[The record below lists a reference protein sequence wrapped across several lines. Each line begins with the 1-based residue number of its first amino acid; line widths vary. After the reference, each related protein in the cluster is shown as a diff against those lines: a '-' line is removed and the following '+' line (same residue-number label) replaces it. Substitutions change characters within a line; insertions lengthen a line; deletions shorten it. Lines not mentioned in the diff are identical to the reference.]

1 MNYKKEDKVR
11 IGCASGFWGD
21 TTTAAKQLVEKGNLD
36 YLVFDFLSEVT
47 MSILAKAKIKNP
59 DYGFTVDFV
68 HQLNPLWK
76 EIKTQNIK
84 VISNA
89 GGINLESC
97 KKSIQNE
104 LINQNIDL
112 KVAVVL
118 GDDLT
123 DQKGELEKLAIKE
136 WETEEPLPES
146 CLSMNAYLGYLGI
159 YQALN
164 EGADIVITG
173 RCVDSALVL
182 GPLAYEF
189 KWSTDDYDL
198 LASGSLAGHII
209 ECGAQCTGGNFTD
222 WEKIQGF
229 DNIGFPIIEAKSNG
243 EFIVTKPPET
253 GGLVSFGT
261 ISEQLLYEIGNP
273 NNYFLPDVVCD
284 FTNVIIREISKNK
297 VLVKGARGISPTESY
312 KVSATYLDGFKAGAT
327 LVIGGRKAQKK
338 ADIIAKAILSKVR
351 RILIENGMDDFQDT
365 NLSIIGTDSIYGLKR
380 TDKKSKEVVMRL
392 MVKHYNEKALRI
404 FSKEIAQA
412 VTGMTAGVI
421 NYMGGR
427 PTVSPSVHLFSF
439 LIPKN
444 FINID
449 VEINQSK
456 SQVKMPTLPK
466 FSKKEDVNL
475 NGYDNNDFSNL
486 KTKVDLEKLAY
497 ARSGDKGDHVNIGII
512 ARKSSYFPYIRD
524 ALKIEVVSK
533 YFEHFLKG
541 EVQRWDVPGVYGL
554 NFLLKN
560 ALGGGGMASL
570 YLDPQG
576 KGYAQMLLELPIPVP
591 ELIYNDLQKYKES
604 D

>member
-365 NLSIIGTDSIYGLKR
+365 NLSIIGTDSIYGLKK
-380 TDKKSKEVVMRL
+380 TDKKSKEVIMRL

>member
-1 MNYKKEDKVR
+1 MNSKKKEDIVR

-59 DYGFTVDFV
+59 DNGFTVDFV

-89 GGINLESC
+89 GGINLKSC

-123 DQKGELEKLAIKE
+123 DQKDELEKLAIKE
-136 WETEEPLPES
+136 WETEKPLPES

-173 RCVDSALVL
+173 RCVDIALVL
-182 GPLAYEF
+182 VHLANEF

-229 DNIGFPIIEAKSNG
+229 DDIGFPIIEAKSNG
-243 EFIVTKPPET
+243 EFIVTKPPKT

-297 VLVKGARGISPTESY
+297 VLVKGAKGISPTDSY

-351 RILIENGMDDFQDT
+351 RI
-365 NLSIIGTDSIYGLKR
+365 
-380 TDKKSKEVVMRL
+380 
-392 MVKHYNEKALRI
+392 
-404 FSKEIAQA
+404 
-412 VTGMTAGVI
+412 
-421 NYMGGR
+421 
-427 PTVSPSVHLFSF
+427 
-439 LIPKN
+439 
-444 FINID
+444 FI
-449 VEINQSK
+449 
-456 SQVKMPTLPK
+456 
-466 FSKKEDVNL
+466 
-475 NGYDNNDFSNL
+475 
-486 KTKVDLEKLAY
+486 
-497 ARSGDKGDHVNIGII
+497 
-512 ARKSSYFPYIRD
+512 
-524 ALKIEVVSK
+524 
-533 YFEHFLKG
+533 
-541 EVQRWDVPGVYGL
+541 
-554 NFLLKN
+554 
-560 ALGGGGMASL
+560 
-570 YLDPQG
+570 
-576 KGYAQMLLELPIPVP
+576 
-591 ELIYNDLQKYKES
+591 
-604 D
+604 

>member
-59 DYGFTVDFV
+59 DNGFTVDFV

-89 GGINLESC
+89 GGINLKSC

-118 GDDLT
+118 GDDLI
-123 DQKGELEKLAIKE
+123 DQKDELAKLAIKE
-136 WETEEPLPES
+136 WETEEPLPEF

-297 VLVKGARGISPTESY
+297 VLVRGAKGISPTESY

-427 PTVSPSVHLFSF
+427 PTISPSVHLFSF

-444 FINID
+444 FIKIE

-456 SQVKMPTLPK
+456 SEVKMPTLPK

-475 NGYDNNDFSNL
+475 NGYDNNDFSHL

-533 YFEHFLKG
+533 YFEHLLKG

-570 YLDPQG
+570 NLDPQG

-591 ELIYNDLQKYKES
+591 ELIYNDL
-604 D
+604 

>member
-59 DYGFTVDFV
+59 DNGFTVDFV

-89 GGINLESC
+89 GGINLKSC

-123 DQKGELEKLAIKE
+123 DQKDELEKLAIKE

-243 EFIVTKPPET
+243 EFIVTKPPKT

-297 VLVKGARGISPTESY
+297 VLVKGAKGISPTESY

-351 RILIENGMDDFQDT
+351 RIFIENGMNDFQDT
-365 NLSIIGTDSIYGLKR
+365 NLSIIGTDSIYGLRKS
-380 TDKKSKEVVMRL
+380 DKHSKEVVMRL
-392 MVKHYNEKALRI
+392 MVKHYEEKALRI

-427 PTVSPSVHLFSF
+427 PTVSPSIHLFSF

-444 FINID
+444 FIKIE

-456 SQVKMPTLPK
+456 SEVKMPTLPK

-475 NGYDNNDFSNL
+475 NGYDNNDFSHL

-533 YFEHFLKG
+533 YFEHLLKG

-570 YLDPQG
+570 NLDPQG

-591 ELIYNDLQKYKES
+591 ELIYNDL
-604 D
+604 

>member
-1 MNYKKEDKVR
+1 M
-11 IGCASGFWGD
+11 
-21 TTTAAKQLVEKGNLD
+21 
-36 YLVFDFLSEVT
+36 
-47 MSILAKAKIKNP
+47 
-59 DYGFTVDFV
+59 
-68 HQLNPLWK
+68 
-76 EIKTQNIK
+76 
-84 VISNA
+84 
-89 GGINLESC
+89 
-97 KKSIQNE
+97 
-104 LINQNIDL
+104 
-112 KVAVVL
+112 
-118 GDDLT
+118 
-123 DQKGELEKLAIKE
+123 
-136 WETEEPLPES
+136 
-146 CLSMNAYLGYLGI
+146 
-159 YQALN
+159 
-164 EGADIVITG
+164 
-173 RCVDSALVL
+173 L

-229 DNIGFPIIEAKSNG
+229 DDIGFPIIEAKTNG
-243 EFIVTKPPET
+243 EFIVTKPPKT

-273 NNYFLPDVVCD
+273 NSYFLPDVVCD

-297 VLVKGARGISPTESY
+297 VLVKGAKGISPTDSY

-338 ADIIAKAILSKVR
+338 ADIIAKAILSKVKG
-351 RILIENGMDDFQDT
+351 ILIDNGMDDFQDT
-365 NLSIIGTDSIYGLKR
+365 NLSIIGTDSIYGLKKS
-380 TDKKSKEVVMRL
+380 DKHSKEVVMRL
-392 MVKHYNEKALRI
+392 MVKHYEEKALRI

-427 PTVSPSVHLFSF
+427 PTVSPSIHLFSF

-444 FINID
+444 FIKIE

-456 SQVKMPTLPK
+456 SEVKMPTLPK

-475 NGYDNNDFSNL
+475 NGYDNNDFSHL

-570 YLDPQG
+570 NLDPQG
-576 KGYAQMLLELPIPVP
+576 KGYAQMLLEMPIPIP
-591 ELIYNDLQKYKES
+591 ELIYNDL
-604 D
+604 

>member
-123 DQKGELEKLAIKE
+123 DQKDELEKLAIKE

-444 FINID
+444 FIKIE

-456 SQVKMPTLPK
+456 SEVKMPTLPK

>member
-1 MNYKKEDKVR
+1 MIKKIR

-21 TTTAAKQLVEKGNLD
+21 TDIAAPQIVEKGDVD
-36 YLVFDFLSEVT
+36 YLVFDYLSEVT
-47 MSILAKAKIKNP
+47 MSILAGAKLKNSNKGYAIDFINHIGPLLKKIK
-59 DYGFTVDFV
+59 
-68 HQLNPLWK
+68 QK
-76 EIKTQNIK
+76 KIK

-89 GGINLESC
+89 GGVNLDACKKALIDEAEKKNINLKIATVE
-97 KKSIQNE
+97 
-104 LINQNIDL
+104 
-112 KVAVVL
+112 
-118 GDDLT
+118 GDDLI
-123 DQKGELEKLAIKE
+123 DSQDKLSKMNVKEIDSEKS
-136 WETEEPLPES
+136 LPENL
-146 CLSMNAYLGYLGI
+146 LSINVYLGANPI
-159 YQALN
+159 KRALDL
-164 EGADIVITG
+164 GADIVLTG
-173 RCVDSALVL
+173 RCVDSALAL
-182 GPLAYEF
+182 GPLMHEF
-189 KWSTDDYDL
+189 KWGANELDL
-198 LASGSLAGHII
+198 LASGCLVGHII
-209 ECGAQCTGGNFTD
+209 ECGAQVTGGNFTD

-229 DNIGFPIIEAKSNG
+229 DDIGFPIIEAKSNG
-243 EFIVTKPPET
+243 EFIVTKPPKT

-297 VLVKGARGISPTESY
+297 VLVKGAKGISPTDSY

-351 RILIENGMDDFQDT
+351 RIFIENGMNDFQDT
-365 NLSIIGTDSIYGLKR
+365 NLSIIGTDSIYGLRKS
-380 TDKKSKEVVMRL
+380 DKHSKEVVMRL
-392 MVKHYNEKALRI
+392 MVKHYEEKALRI

-427 PTVSPSVHLFSF
+427 PTVSPSIHLFSF

-444 FINID
+444 FIKIE

-456 SQVKMPTLPK
+456 SEVKMPTLPK

-475 NGYDNNDFSNL
+475 NGYDNNDFSHL

-570 YLDPQG
+570 NLDPQG
-576 KGYAQMLLELPIPVP
+576 KGYAQMLLEMPIPIP
-591 ELIYNDLQKYKES
+591 ELIYNDL
-604 D
+604 

>member
-59 DYGFTVDFV
+59 DNGFTVDFV

-89 GGINLESC
+89 GGINLKSC

-123 DQKGELEKLAIKE
+123 DQKDELEKLAIKE

-297 VLVKGARGISPTESY
+297 VLVKGAKGISPTDSY

-427 PTVSPSVHLFSF
+427 PTISPSVHLFSF

-444 FINID
+444 FIKIE

-456 SQVKMPTLPK
+456 SEVKMPILPK
-466 FSKKEDVNL
+466 FSKKEDFNF
-475 NGYDNNDFSNL
+475 NRYDNNDFSDL

-533 YFEHFLKG
+533 YFEHLLKG

-570 YLDPQG
+570 NLDPQG

-591 ELIYNDLQKYKES
+591 ELIYNDL
-604 D
+604 

>member
-123 DQKGELEKLAIKE
+123 DQKDELEKLAIKE

-427 PTVSPSVHLFSF
+427 PTVSPSIHLFSF

-444 FINID
+444 FINIE

-456 SQVKMPTLPK
+456 SEVKMPTLPK

-475 NGYDNNDFSNL
+475 NGYDNNDFSHL

-570 YLDPQG
+570 NLDPQG
-576 KGYAQMLLELPIPVP
+576 KGYAQMLLEMPIPIP
-591 ELIYNDLQKYKES
+591 ELIYNDL
-604 D
+604 

>member
-123 DQKGELEKLAIKE
+123 DQKDELEKLAIKE

-475 NGYDNNDFSNL
+475 NGYDNNDFSHL

>member
-123 DQKGELEKLAIKE
+123 DQKDELEKLAIKE

-365 NLSIIGTDSIYGLKR
+365 NLSIIGTDSIYGLKK
-380 TDKKSKEVVMRL
+380 TDKKSKEVIMRL

>member
-1 MNYKKEDKVR
+1 MNYKKQDKVR

-21 TTTAAKQLVEKGNLD
+21 TTTAAKQLVEKGNLG

-59 DYGFTVDFV
+59 DHGFTVDFV
-68 HQLNPLWK
+68 QQLNPLWQ

-84 VISNA
+84 VIANA
-89 GGINLESC
+89 GGINLKSC
-97 KKSIQNE
+97 KKFIQNE

-112 KVAVVL
+112 KVATVL

-123 DQKGELEKLAIKE
+123 DQKDELEKLAIKE
-136 WETEEPLPES
+136 WETEKPLPES

-159 YQALN
+159 YQALS

-229 DNIGFPIIEAKSNG
+229 DDIGFPIIEAKSNG
-243 EFIVTKPPET
+243 EFIVTKPPKT

-273 NNYFLPDVVCD
+273 NSYFLPDVVCD

-297 VLVKGARGISPTESY
+297 VLVKGAKGISPTDSY

-351 RILIENGMDDFQDT
+351 RIFIENGMNDFQDT
-365 NLSIIGTDSIYGLKR
+365 NLSIIGTDSIYGLRKS
-380 TDKKSKEVVMRL
+380 DKHSKEVVMRL
-392 MVKHYNEKALRI
+392 MVKHYEEKALRI

-427 PTVSPSVHLFSF
+427 PTVSPSIHLFSF

-444 FINID
+444 FIKIE

-456 SQVKMPTLPK
+456 SEVKMPTLPK

-475 NGYDNNDFSNL
+475 NGYDNNDFSHL

-524 ALKIEVVSK
+524 ALKVEVVSK

-570 YLDPQG
+570 NLDPQG
-576 KGYAQMLLELPIPVP
+576 KGYAQMLLEMPIPIP
-591 ELIYNDLQKYKES
+591 ELIYNDL
-604 D
+604 

>member
-1 MNYKKEDKVR
+1 MNYKKQDKVR

-21 TTTAAKQLVEKGNLD
+21 TTTAAKQLVEKGNLG

-59 DYGFTVDFV
+59 DHGFTVDFV
-68 HQLNPLWK
+68 QQLNPLWK
-76 EIKTQNIK
+76 KIKTQNIK

-89 GGINLESC
+89 GGINLKSC

-123 DQKGELEKLAIKE
+123 DQKDELEKLAIKE
-136 WETEEPLPES
+136 WETEKPLPES

-159 YQALN
+159 YQALS

-229 DNIGFPIIEAKSNG
+229 DDIGFPIIEAKSNG
-243 EFIVTKPPET
+243 EFIVTKPPKT

-297 VLVKGARGISPTESY
+297 VLVKGAKGISPTDSY

-351 RILIENGMDDFQDT
+351 RIFIENGMNDFQDT
-365 NLSIIGTDSIYGLKR
+365 NLSIIGTDSIYGLRKSDKR
-380 TDKKSKEVVMRL
+380 SKEVVMRL
-392 MVKHYNEKALRI
+392 MVKHYEEKALRI

-427 PTVSPSVHLFSF
+427 PTVSPSIHLFSF

-444 FINID
+444 FIKIE
-449 VEINQSK
+449 VEINQLK
-456 SQVKMPTLPK
+456 SEVKMPTLPK

-475 NGYDNNDFSNL
+475 NGYDNNDFSHL

-524 ALKIEVVSK
+524 ALKVEVVSK

-570 YLDPQG
+570 NLDPQG
-576 KGYAQMLLELPIPVP
+576 KGYAQMLLEMPIPIP
-591 ELIYNDLQKYKES
+591 ELIYNDL
-604 D
+604 

>member
-123 DQKGELEKLAIKE
+123 DQKDELEKLVIKE

>member
-123 DQKGELEKLAIKE
+123 DQKDELEKLAIKE